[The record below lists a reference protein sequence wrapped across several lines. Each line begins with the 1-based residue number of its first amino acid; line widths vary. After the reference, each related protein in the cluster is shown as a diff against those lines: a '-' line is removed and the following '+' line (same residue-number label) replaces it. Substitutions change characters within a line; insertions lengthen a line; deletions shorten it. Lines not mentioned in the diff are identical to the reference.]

1 MDCLLCYCK
10 LHESNYRSHYHGVH
24 NVDFTNPHFIKL
36 FESVSNAAPDKKCEY
51 CGRQF
56 SSHQEKKSHVFVSHY
71 RRLPLQ
77 VGGSRTASRLNILRR
92 GEIIDFSINFEQHQN
107 HYNVFTSDIVPVFLD
122 VAYRN
127 FVPKID
133 VKYKFQGFFEL
144 LNWKGIQNETYPTP
158 SSWFTKVYHFKTF
171 NRLVRQELKEDMQ
184 NKVINNGYSG
194 SSWRFHRFQSL
205 KVLVMPLKYVQNFFT
220 S

>member
-1 MDCLLCYCK
+1 MDCLLCYRK

-77 VGGSRTASRLNILRR
+77 VGGSRTASRLNILWR

-205 KVLVMPLKYVQNFFT
+205 KVLVTPLKYAQNFLT